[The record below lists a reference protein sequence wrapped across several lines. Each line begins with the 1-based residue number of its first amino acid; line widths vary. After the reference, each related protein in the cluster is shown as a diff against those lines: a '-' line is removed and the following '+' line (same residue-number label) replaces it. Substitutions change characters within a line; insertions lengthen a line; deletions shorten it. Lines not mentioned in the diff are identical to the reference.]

1 MGRHPP
7 PDNGN
12 ERYCRP
18 IDYICKKII
27 LEKYVYIIGTAW
39 PFRGGIA
46 AFNERLATAF
56 QDSGFKVTIINFRLQ
71 YPAILFPGK
80 TQMAGWTAP
89 EHLDI
94 RQEINSVN
102 PLNWII
108 VGNRIRRERPSL
120 VIFRYWL
127 PFMGPAFGTIAR
139 LIRLNRTSRVIAIFD
154 NIIPHE
160 RRIGDRLF
168 TKYFIRPIQAFIAMS
183 DTVFNDIKMFDEK
196 KPREL
201 CPHPLYDN
209 FGEKLDKD
217 EAKRHLGLDPKTRY
231 SLFFGFIRDY
241 KGLDLALRAFGDERL
256 RNSDKKLLVAGEFY
270 SDEKKYME
278 LIRELGITGQVELRT
293 DFIPDDEVKYYFSAA
308 DLVVQPYKTATQSGI
323 SQIAYHFNKPMIVTN
338 VGGLPEIIP
347 DGKAGFVVERESGAI
362 AGAILRYYDENMEP
376 VFETGMSE
384 EKKKYSWESM
394 VTAIERLWRQK

>member
-1 MGRHPP
+1 ME
-7 PDNGN
+7 NN
-12 ERYCRP
+12 
-18 IDYICKKII
+18 K
-27 LEKYVYIIGTAW
+27 VYIIGTAW

-46 AFNERLATAF
+46 AFNERLAKEY
-56 QDSGFKVTIINFRLQ
+56 QKSGYEVTIINFSMQ
-71 YPAILFPGK
+71 YPKIFFPGK
-80 TQMAGWTAP
+80 TQMASWPAP
-89 EHLDI
+89 EHLHI

-108 VGNRIRRERPSL
+108 AGNRIRRESPSL

-139 LIRLNRTSRVIAIFD
+139 LIRLNRKTRVITIFD

-168 TKYFIRPIQAFIAMS
+168 TIYFIRPIQAFIAMS
-183 DTVFNDIKMFDEK
+183 DTVFNDIKKFDTK

-209 FGEKLDKD
+209 FGEKVNKL
-217 EAKRHLGLDPKTRY
+217 EAKKHLGLDPGTRY

-241 KGLDLALRAFGDERL
+241 KGLDLALRAFGDKRL
-256 RNSDKKLLVAGEFY
+256 KGSDKKLLVAGEFY
-270 SDEKKYME
+270 SDENYYLDIIKA
-278 LIRELGITGQVELRT
+278 LDNAGQVELRT
-293 DFIPDDEVKYYFSAA
+293 EFIPDDEVKYYFSAA

-338 VGGLPEIIP
+338 VGGLPEIVP
-347 DGKAGFVVERESGAI
+347 DGKVGFVVEKESREI
-362 AGAILRYYDENMEP
+362 AKAILRFYDEDLEAK
-376 VFETGMSE
+376 FEAGIET
-384 EKKKYSWESM
+384 EKKKYSWQAM
-394 VTAIERLWRQK
+394 VAAINKLKEAVG